1 LSDLARVVG
10 DVVPFLH
17 HHWTTAPFHLPG
29 ADGAGFTDLFSLAD
43 VDHLVAS
50 TFLRTPALRL
60 VRDGTPLDP
69 SEYTRTSRLGTRP
82 LTDAVHPG
90 RVYERFRT
98 GATIVLQGLQRYW
111 PPLTRLARQLELEL
125 THPVQVNAY
134 VTPPSARGLA
144 VHYDT
149 HDVFVL
155 QFAGSKGWAVHEPV
169 FEDPLPTQPWS
180 SARGTPGEPTL
191 EVTLRA
197 GDSLYVPRG
206 FPHSARAQDGI
217 SGHLTIGVVTTNWA
231 DVLRA
236 AVDGIDDEV
245 GFRRA
250 LPPGWAADDEA
261 ARTDLTAA
269 VSEHLER
276 MRDWLEKVDAAEVAA
291 TVARRFWAGRTPPL
305 EGQLGQLARLES
317 MDDDTVLRR
326 RPGAVCV
333 VEVDQ
338 DRLDLVLGDR
348 VVQLPVELEEVVRF
362 LLDAGPDGVRLGG
375 VRLGDLAGYLD
386 GPSRLVL
393 GRRLVREGLLE
404 MVDHG

>member
-1 LSDLARVVG
+1 V
-10 DVVPFLH
+10 
-17 HHWTTAPFHLPG
+17 
-29 ADGAGFTDLFSLAD
+29 
-43 VDHLVAS
+43 
-50 TFLRTPALRL
+50 PALRL

-69 SEYTRTSRLGTRP
+69 SEYTRTSRLGSRP
-82 LTDAVHPG
+82 ITDAVHPG
-90 RVYERFRT
+90 RVHERFRT

-134 VTPPSARGLA
+134 VTPPGARGLA

-155 QFAGSKGWAVHEPV
+155 QFAGSKGWAVHQPV
-169 FEDPLPTQPWS
+169 FEDPLPSQPWS
-180 SARGTPGEPTL
+180 AARGTPGDPTL
-191 EVTLRA
+191 EVTLQA

-236 AVDGIDDEV
+236 AVDGVDEEV
-245 GFRRA
+245 GFRRP
-250 LPPGWAADDEA
+250 LPPGWAGDDEA
-261 ARTDLTAA
+261 SRADFTAA
-269 VSEHLER
+269 VAEHLER
-276 MRDWLEKVDAAEVAA
+276 MRDWLEKVDAGQGAA
-291 TVARRFWAGRTPPL
+291 TVARRFWAGRTPSL
-305 EGQLGQLARLES
+305 EGQLGQLSRLES

-326 RPGAVCV
+326 RPGAVCL
-333 VEVDQ
+333 VEPGEG
-338 DRLDLVLGDR
+338 RIDLVLGDR
-348 VVQLPVELEEVVRF
+348 VVRLPADLEEVVR
-362 LLDAGPDGVRLGG
+362 LLVGAGPDGVRLG
-375 VRLGDLAGYLD
+375 DLADLLD

-404 MVDHG
+404 MLDDG

>member
-1 LSDLARVVG
+1 MAGLARVVG
-10 DVVPFLH
+10 EVGPFLRD
-17 HHWTTAPFHLPG
+17 HWTRGPLHRPG

-50 TFLRTPALRL
+50 TFLRAPALRL
-60 VRDGTPLDP
+60 VRDGIPLDA
-69 SEYTRTSRLGTRP
+69 SEYTRTSRLGNRS
-82 LTDAVHPG
+82 LTDVVHPG

-98 GATIVLQGLQRYW
+98 GATIVLQGLHRYW
-111 PPLTRLARQLELEL
+111 PPLSRLARQLESEL

-155 QFAGSKGWAVHEPV
+155 QITGSKGWAVHEPV
-169 FEDPLPTQPWS
+169 FEDPLVSQPWS
-180 SARGTPGEPTL
+180 AGRGTPGPAVL

-197 GDSLYVPRG
+197 GDALYVPRG

-217 SGHLTIGVVTTNWA
+217 SGHLTIGVVTTTWA

-236 AVDGIDDEV
+236 AVAGIDDEL

-250 LPPGWAADDEA
+250 LPPGWAGADVA
-261 ARTDLTAA
+261 ARDDLTTA
-269 VSEHLER
+269 VSEHLDR
-276 MRDWLEKVDAAEVAA
+276 LRDWLEKVDAGAVAD

-305 EGQLGQLARLES
+305 EGQLGQLARLEGI
-317 MDDDTVLRR
+317 DDRTVLRR

-333 VEVDQ
+333 VEVGDA
-338 DRLDLVLGDR
+338 RLELMLGDR
-348 VVQLPVELEEVVRF
+348 VVQLPIELEAVVRV
-362 LLDAGPDGVRLGG
+362 LVGGGADGVR
-375 VRLGDLAGYLD
+375 VGDLADHLD
-386 GPSRLVL
+386 GPSRMVL
-393 GRRLVREGLLE
+393 SRRLVREGLLE
-404 MVDHG
+404 VVGG

>member
-1 LSDLARVVG
+1 LLRV
-10 DVVPFLH
+10 
-17 HHWTTAPFHLPG
+17 
-29 ADGAGFTDLFSLAD
+29 
-43 VDHLVAS
+43 
-50 TFLRTPALRL
+50 PALRL

-69 SEYTRTSRLGTRP
+69 AGYTRTSRLGGRS
-82 LTDAVHPG
+82 LTDVVHPG
-90 RVYERFRT
+90 RAYERFRT
-98 GATIVLQGLQRYW
+98 GATIVLQGLHRYW

-149 HDVFVL
+149 HDVFVM
-155 QFAGSKGWAVHEPV
+155 QFAGSKAWAVHEPV
-169 FEDPLPTQPWS
+169 FEDPLPSQPWS
-180 SARGTPGEPTL
+180 VGRGTPGPPML

-217 SGHLTIGVVTTNWA
+217 SGHLTIGVVTTSWA

-245 GFRRA
+245 EFRRS
-250 LPPGWAADDEA
+250 LPPGWADDAEA
-261 ARTDLTAA
+261 ARDDLTRA
-269 VSEHLER
+269 VSEHLDR
-276 MRDWLEKVDAAEVAA
+276 LRDWLEKVDAGVVAA

-305 EGQLGQLARLES
+305 DGHLAQLARLES
-317 MDDDTVLRR
+317 IDDATVLQR
-326 RPGAVCV
+326 RPGAVCL
-333 VEVDQ
+333 VEVGDG
-338 DRLDLVLGDR
+338 RLDLVLGDR
-348 VVQLPVELEEVVRF
+348 VVHLPLELEAVVG
-362 LLDAGPDGVRLGG
+362 LLVGGRAEGVR
-375 VRLGDLAGYLD
+375 VGDLAEHLD

-404 MVDHG
+404 VVGSG

>member
-10 DVVPFLH
+10 EAAPFLR
-17 HHWTTAPFHLPG
+17 HHWTRAPFHLPA
-29 ADGAGFTDLFSLAD
+29 ADGARFADLFSLDD
-43 VDHLVAS
+43 VDHLIAS
-50 TFLRTPALRL
+50 TFLRVPALRL

-69 SEYTRTSRLGTRP
+69 SEYTRTSRLGSRP
-82 LTDAVHPG
+82 ITDAVHPG

-134 VTPPSARGLA
+134 VTPPTARGLA

-155 QFAGSKGWAVHEPV
+155 QFAGSKGWTVHQPV
-169 FEDPLPTQPWS
+169 FEDPLPSQPWS
-180 SARGTPGEPTL
+180 PARGTPGDPTL
-191 EVTLRA
+191 EVTLEA

-206 FPHSARAQDGI
+206 FPHSARAQAGV

-245 GFRRA
+245 GFRKS
-250 LPPGWAADDEA
+250 LPPGWAADDSA
-261 ARTDLTAA
+261 ARADLTAA
-269 VSEHLER
+269 VSDHLDR
-276 MRDWLEKVDAAEVAA
+276 MRNWLEKVDAGEVAA
-291 TVARRFWAGRTPPL
+291 TVARRFWAGRTPL
-305 EGQLGQLARLES
+305 LAGQLGQLSRLED
-317 MDDDTVLRR
+317 MDDDSVLRR

-333 VEVDQ
+333 VEVGEG
-338 DRLDLVLGDR
+338 RLELVLGDR

-362 LLDAGPDGVRLGG
+362 LVGAGPDGVRLA
-375 VRLGDLAGYLD
+375 DLAGYLD

-404 MVDHG
+404 IADDG